1 MRIAPGV
8 AVLPTPAV
16 PNEIALANLALDR
29 VTMLQSAVLRANPA
43 PGAEHGA
50 GGFVLPAA
58 PLPPDVAAA
67 VVAALAAGPA
77 EDPVAVVARTLA
89 LISGRPAA
97 VDGRPLPTPAG
108 LPALAVAV
116 LDELRGA
123 PPVSA
128 PPVASRERLSLSA
141 PLAAQRADLA
151 AFVQTPVGR
160 LLVEVLEALSGEP
173 RTQLQLFSAA
183 AQDGGART
191 ALSAI
196 PAARTQDE
204 VLQLLV
210 QGRLRGADGK
220 LVDLNL
226 GLSLQRQPGAA
237 APDASVQ
244 SAVRAAID
252 QLAQTP
258 LDLDYP
264 GDIAALAGQRVP
276 IQGLLDPQG
285 IWPLQTY
292 LLSGL
297 LVLGRA
303 RMPEPADEVDETEDE
318 TGTDEDSR
326 HASQH
331 EDSDAEAREQPAPKS
346 RKARKPAAEPL
357 QPDDGGPPIIS
368 GRRWLELELQHLQS
382 QLRLWMGLP
391 PLPPQ
396 PMPEVP
402 ARKPLH
408 VVS

>member
-8 AVLPTPAV
+8 AALPTPAV

-29 VTMLQSAVLRANPA
+29 VTMLRGAVLRANPA
-43 PGAEHGA
+43 PGAETGT

-58 PLPPDVAAA
+58 PLPPAVAAA

-77 EDPVAVVARTLA
+77 ENPVAVVARTLA
-89 LISGRPAA
+89 LISGRPAGSVGGGA
-97 VDGRPLPTPAG
+97 APAPANIAGG
-108 LPALAVAV
+108 LPALATAV
-116 LDELRGA
+116 LAALREPLPGLGA
-123 PPVSA
+123 AA
-128 PPVASRERLSLSA
+128 PAAGHERLSLSA
-141 PLAAQRADLA
+141 PLAAQRGDLA

-160 LLVEVLEALSGEP
+160 LLVEILEALSGEP
-173 RTQLQLFSAA
+173 RARLQLFTAG
-183 AQDGGART
+183 QDGGTRT

-196 PAARTQDE
+196 PAARLQDE

-210 QGRLRGADGK
+210 QGRIRGADGRQ
-220 LVDLNL
+220 VDLSL

-237 APDASVQ
+237 GPDAGVQ

-264 GDIAALAGQRVP
+264 GDVAALAGQRLPVH
-276 IQGLLDPQG
+276 GLLDPQG

-303 RMPEPADEVDETEDE
+303 RVPEPADEVEETEDE
-318 TGTDEDSR
+318 DSPETRDE
-326 HASQH
+326 AA
-331 EDSDAEAREQPAPKS
+331 DADARDLPAPKP
-346 RKARKPAAEPL
+346 RKARKPAPEPL

-391 PLPPQ
+391 PLPPE
-396 PMPEVP
+396 PVPEAP
-402 ARKPLH
+402 PRAPLH